1 MEAIKA
7 RIFAQ
12 ERLADHSHDVI
23 DIGARENM
31 RYSAQ
36 THGPTVAEAVAV
48 NRRVVPVD
56 ELLHDLVDDRDN
68 VRVEDGVGIWMIH
81 RPRKPLRQLTAVP
94 ELIRATPA
102 SADSQP
108 RMVVTHRGGVLD
120 MLACGRDQS
129 ELREAILHVREV
141 PELEAMRATI
151 GPATPVYVPRH
162 EQAGR
167 RDAVSAR
174 GKRDAVS
181 AQQWKTRTL
190 EPLRLNKFPAKGPY
204 GQAPNP
210 PSLIPPLPLPE
221 YVGQERRGALPA
233 QAHLPIHINK
243 LNNFKNVGKH
253 LETIGHHT

>member
-12 ERLADHSHDVI
+12 ERLADHSHDVF
-23 DIGARENM
+23 DLGARENM
-31 RYSAQ
+31 RYCSE
-36 THGPTVAEAVAV
+36 THGPTVDEAVAV
-48 NRRVVPVD
+48 KRRVVPVE
-56 ELLHDLVDDRDN
+56 ELLDDLGDDRDH
-68 VRVEDGVGIWMIH
+68 VRVEDGLGIWMIH

-94 ELIRATPA
+94 ELIRSTPA

-108 RMVVTHRGGVLD
+108 RIVVTHRGAVLD

-167 RDAVSAR
+167 RDAESAR
-174 GKRDAVS
+174 GKRYAVS
-181 AQQWKTRTL
+181 AGKRDAVRRLSHYGSINFQQKAHTVKLPTPHPWS
-190 EPLRLNKFPAKGPY
+190 PLS
-204 GQAPNP
+204 
-210 PSLIPPLPLPE
+210 PSLS
-221 YVGQERRGALPA
+221 
-233 QAHLPIHINK
+233 
-243 LNNFKNVGKH
+243 
-253 LETIGHHT
+253 T

>member
-31 RYSAQ
+31 RYSAH

-56 ELLHDLVDDRDN
+56 ELLDYCVDDRDN
-68 VRVEDGVGIWMIH
+68 LRVEDGVGIWMIH
-81 RPRKPLRQLTAVP
+81 RPLKPLRQLTAVP
-94 ELIRATPA
+94 ELIRSIPA

-108 RMVVTHRGGVLD
+108 RMVVTHHGAVLD
-120 MLACGRDQS
+120 MLACGRDQP
-129 ELREAILHVREV
+129 ELREAILHVREL

-181 AQQWKTRTL
+181 AGNETL

-243 LNNFKNVGKH
+243 LNNFKNVGKN
-253 LETIGHHT
+253 LETIGHNT